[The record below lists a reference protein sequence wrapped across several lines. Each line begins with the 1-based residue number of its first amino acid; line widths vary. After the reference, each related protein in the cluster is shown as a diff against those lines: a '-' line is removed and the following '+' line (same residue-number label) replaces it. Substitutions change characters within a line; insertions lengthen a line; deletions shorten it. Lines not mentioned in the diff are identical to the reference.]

1 MAAGF
6 EHRLL
11 PAALSEALG
20 APQLL
25 PFLLPA
31 AVEQLALLRELYLQ
45 GGVAVPLRAS
55 CEGIGAQ
62 LGALLG
68 VAEAEKEVGER
79 ERAAR
84 GVGGIDLPRRG
95 LAVSLPLAQEG
106 PPRAWAAPQFHH
118 GVFRLL
124 AAQSVNIS
132 ALLQLAREG
141 ASVGDASSSAG
152 TGAAILARS
161 AALLHGGELA
171 PLRLAAALGVPF
183 VVTPL
188 VVAAHSLWLGAGVVL
203 GELWLLGDVARL
215 AFGRGLVAVDESLPL
230 ERQLAVA
237 DIVLVGPYAT
247 RRHTS
252 LALALLP
259 RTTLTVFIGSE
270 NTDGGEYHDQMAG
283 EVAVSFGHRRAA
295 DIPEALR
302 ATYHRLPWWLPYTV
316 RKETGGCAPP
326 AALLAPSDA
335 ASWVARGGFAA
346 LLSSHYNFPRP
357 QMFNWSSALGRVDA
371 PGKAFHNMEWPAGLP
386 NHHLNGKVEFLRGY
400 RFSLCPENSRTRG
413 AGGYSTE
420 KLAHAHLAG
429 AVPVYW
435 GDPIDEAVW
444 NPARVIV
451 FTGSNEEEVVGTMA
465 RLETDAGFR
474 DAWFA
479 RPVLAGTAAGWM
491 RSWCER
497 AAGLWRAA
505 VQRSDA

>member
-1 MAAGF
+1 MAA
-6 EHRLL
+6 
-11 PAALSEALG
+11 
-20 APQLL
+20 
-25 PFLLPA
+25 
-31 AVEQLALLRELYLQ
+31 V
-45 GGVAVPLRAS
+45 
-55 CEGIGAQ
+55 
-62 LGALLG
+62 
-68 VAEAEKEVGER
+68 
-79 ERAAR
+79 
-84 GVGGIDLPRRG
+84 
-95 LAVSLPLAQEG
+95 
-106 PPRAWAAPQFHH
+106 
-118 GVFRLL
+118 
-124 AAQSVNIS
+124 
-132 ALLQLAREG
+132 
-141 ASVGDASSSAG
+141 
-152 TGAAILARS
+152 TRS

-183 VVTPL
+183 AVAPL

-203 GELWLLGDVARL
+203 GELWLLEDVARL
-215 AFGRGLVAVDESLPL
+215 AFGRGLVAVNESLPL

-252 LALALLP
+252 QALALLP
-259 RTTLTVFIGSE
+259 PRTALTIFIGSE
-270 NTDGGEYHDQMAG
+270 NTDGGEYDDQMAG
-283 EVAVSFGHRRAA
+283 EVAVSFGHRRAG

-316 RKETGGCAPP
+316 RRETGGCAPP

-335 ASWVARGGFAA
+335 ASWAARGGFAA
-346 LLSSHYNFPRP
+346 LLSSHYSFPRP
-357 QMFNWSSALGRVDA
+357 QLFNWSSALGRVDA

-400 RFSLCPENSRTRG
+400 RFNLCPENSRTRG
-413 AGGYSTE
+413 AGGYNTE

-451 FTGSNEEEVVGTMA
+451 FTGSNAEEVVGTMA
-465 RLETDAGFR
+465 RLESDAGFR

-491 RSWCER
+491 RGWCER
-497 AAGLWRAA
+497 AAGLWQMATA
-505 VQRSDA
+505 TSSASKTEPV